1 MPGGAGLF
9 SRVLR
14 FYLRGDASSLL
25 QSFRRSDTAATK
37 TKLAFDRL
45 RRGVQATERRFNRFR
60 RNIVSLRSAFALLAG
75 AAGIGFA
82 IRGIVQFA
90 DAMTLARSRLRVVV
104 SENEQLI
111 KVQRRLFEVAQTT
124 RSAYESLLNS
134 YARVA
139 RSTKALNVT
148 DEDRLTFIETVTK
161 AIRVSGST
169 AIEASAGL
177 IQFSQ
182 ALASNRLS
190 GDELRSVFEQLPR
203 LALLI
208 GKSLGVG
215 IGRLRE
221 FGEQG
226 KLTADVIFNA
236 VLDGAGQI
244 NKEFALVE
252 RTVGQAFTQLRN
264 QLLALISELD
274 QTTGFSRNL
283 SAALDEIRSIIGSD
297 SFRSIATATLR
308 NLGSGIRSVAENLD
322 VVRNI
327 LIAIVSAKAIS
338 SFIRLATLLRDLRGV
353 TLLNI
358 FKGVQAFRLFG
369 FAGGIAAIAAS
380 IGTYILLARRA
391 SGETELL
398 ESQISNLPDT
408 KLIEVR
414 LERSEEANQK
424 IVELSQRLEQIGES
438 SSELTLAIESLFNRL
453 GSRISSSFQVFIND
467 SISNYQNL
475 FQVIISGAKQAGN
488 ALDEVG
494 NALERMFRS
503 RRGGFT
509 PQRPVEAQRVLNDIV
524 EANKTALRELEET
537 FDPETAERIRLLT
550 IETLFPLFPEGAQSR
565 VERFR
570 GSLNSFS
577 KQYDDAVKEFENQ
590 RRAANVRIARLGE
603 SQAAGA
609 FAKSTNVFN
618 KRITDSLEEEN
629 ERITETIRL
638 ARRQISLISGNLVPD
653 ASIEALDQA
662 ENKLV
667 QLIVKKQE
675 LGKVLQEAYSFR
687 DILGGLGVRE
697 TQLTRNRAFDRF
709 IEDQTRSLELRLER
723 LNIAAES
730 LRSGVNP
737 DLFEFQ
743 ARNVFGGR
751 QNQVDEQLQTA
762 TGQNRTELIAYRE
775 ELERLTATHIQ
786 ASRATKDFQEA
797 QSLFFSRRQLES
809 SIIGEQSRLDI
820 LSKERDILQD
830 ARGLSSARLQIEQ
843 EHRERTLKFSASIQ
857 ISNDAEEESLDSLI
871 SLSQRLRD
879 LALERVE
886 TSSRNREIKE
896 RDNLLQQINF
906 ETLSR
911 EFDLETRRIELRNKL
926 HGLSTRESIISQIRA
941 SREQA
946 INDLLEKRNALV
958 EAGSIST
965 KDLNQINSR
974 IEALQKEIDLINQKR
989 IEQREA
995 AEERS
1000 KEIQKE
1006 TEIERRRQR
1015 VIEESARTIARGFER
1030 AVTRSNS
1037 LSGALKEILGSLLRI
1052 VIQYTI
1058 IDRLQGVLERI
1069 LRGTIGRL
1077 PGGSRPSGTP
1087 GQSPDRSGPIGQQ
1100 DVEAVARQEIK
1111 TALNVEFQREVF
1123 IQARNVIV
1131 QGSAS
1136 SLNKQTSLGR
1146 ISERVAANEISKG
1159 IETLTAIILGGSGS
1173 PTPLQGGGRA
1183 ERRRA
1188 FFVGERGKELFV
1200 PDIDGTVVPNSR
1212 IRAGGGGGVSV
1223 EINNFIESSDRE
1235 GVERALIEARPRQLE
1250 DAETIARAVASELIS
1265 KQ

>member
-25 QSFRRSDTAATK
+25 QSFKRSDNAATK

-45 RRGVQATERRFNRFR
+45 RRSVQATERRFNRFR

-111 KVQRRLFEVAQTT
+111 KVQRRLFEVAQIT

-148 DEDRLTFIETVTK
+148 DEDRIRFIETVTK

-177 IQFSQ
+177 IQFAQ

-190 GDELRSVFEQLPR
+190 GDKLRSVFEQLPR

-208 GKSLGVG
+208 GNSLGVG
-215 IGRLRE
+215 IGKLRE

-264 QLLALISELD
+264 QLLALVSELD

-283 SAALDEIRSIIGSD
+283 AAALDEIRSIIGSD
-297 SFRSIATATLR
+297 SFRSIAESTLR

-327 LIAIVSAKAIS
+327 LISIVSFS
-338 SFIRLATLLRDLRGV
+338 LIRRFARLVTLVKDLRGV

-358 FKGVQAFRLFG
+358 FRGAQAFRLFG
-369 FAGGIAAIAAS
+369 FAGGIAAIVAS
-380 IGTYILLARRA
+380 LGSYILLSRRA
-391 SGETELL
+391 SRETLIL
-398 ESQISNLPDT
+398 ESQIRKLPDA
-408 KLIEVR
+408 KIIEVR
-414 LERSEEANQK
+414 LDRAEEANQK
-424 IVELSQRLEQIGES
+424 VVELTQRLEQIGEN
-438 SSELTLAIESLFNRL
+438 SSEITLAIEKFFES
-453 GSRISSSFQVFIND
+453 VA
-467 SISNYQNL
+467 
-475 FQVIISGAKQAGN
+475 SGATTFILSAASELERGLKQDVANFQALFRTIVTGANEAG
-488 ALDEVG
+488 D
-494 NALERMFRS
+494 ALERMFRS
-503 RRGGFT
+503 RSGGFT
-509 PQRPVEAQRVLNDIV
+509 PQRPVEAQRVLNEIV
-524 EANKTALRELEET
+524 EANRTALRELEET

-590 RRAANVRIARLGE
+590 RRSANVRIARLGE

-629 ERITETIRL
+629 ERISEAIRL
-638 ARRQISLISGNLVPD
+638 SRRQISLISGNLIPD
-653 ASIEALDQA
+653 STIEALDTA
-662 ENKLV
+662 EKKLSR
-667 QLIVKKQE
+667 LIVKKKE
-675 LGKVLQEAYSFR
+675 LGRVLQEAYSFR

-723 LNIAAES
+723 LNVASES
-730 LRSGVNP
+730 LRAGIDP

-751 QNQVDEQLQTA
+751 QNQIDEQLQTA

-775 ELERLTATHIQ
+775 EIERLTATHIQ

-809 SIIGEQSRLDI
+809 SITSEQSRLDI
-820 LSKERDILQD
+820 LEKERSILQD
-830 ARGLSSARLQIEQ
+830 ARRISSSRLQIDQ
-843 EHRERTLKFSASIQ
+843 EHRERTLKYAASLQ
-857 ISNDAEEESLDSLI
+857 ISNDVEEESLISLI
-871 SLSQRLRD
+871 SLSEKLRN

-886 TSSRNREIKE
+886 TATRNREIRE
-896 RDNLLQQINF
+896 RDTFLQQINF

-911 EFDLETRRIELRNKL
+911 EFDLETRRIELRNEL
-926 HGLSTRESIISQIRA
+926 YGLSTRESIITQIRA
-941 SREQA
+941 SREQV
-946 INDLLEKRNALV
+946 INDLLEKRDALV
-958 EAGSIST
+958 KAGSISAE
-965 KDLNQINSR
+965 DLTLINSR

-989 IEQREA
+989 VEQREA

-1000 KEIQKE
+1000 KEIERE

-1030 AVTRSNS
+1030 AVTRANS
-1037 LSGALKEILGSLLRI
+1037 LGGALKQILGSLLRI

-1077 PGGSRPSGTP
+1077 PGGSRTSGTP
-1087 GQSPDRSGPIGQQ
+1087 GQVPGQGGPIGRQ
-1100 DVEAVARQEIK
+1100 DVEAVAKQEIK
-1111 TALNVEFQREVF
+1111 TALNVEFQRDVL
-1123 IQARNVIV
+1123 IQARNVVI
-1131 QGSAS
+1131 QGSIA
-1136 SLNKQTSLGR
+1136 QTAGQGALGR
-1146 ISERVAANEISKG
+1146 ISDKLAVEEIGKV
-1159 IETLTAIILGGSGS
+1159 IDTVTKIILGDSGG
-1173 PTPLQGGGRA
+1173 PKFLQSGGRL
-1183 ERRRA
+1183 RRGGINI
-1188 FFVGERGKELFV
+1188 VGEREPELIV
-1200 PDIDGTVVPNSR
+1200 PDIDGTVIPISR
-1212 IRAGGGGGVSV
+1212 LRRSGTNGVNI
-1223 EINNFIESSDRE
+1223 EINNFIESTDGP
-1235 GVERALIEARPRQLE
+1235 GVERALIEARPQQIE
-1250 DAETIARAVASELIS
+1250 DAENIARAVVSEIS
-1265 KQ
+1265 SR